1 VSTPEQTAA
10 NNHRIALGIE
20 YDGTAYSGWQKQKFP
35 QQETVQQY
43 VETALS
49 KVADRDV
56 VVSCAGRT
64 DAGVHATCQV
74 VHFDAEIDRGEKAW
88 TQGVNSMLP
97 RSIRIVW
104 SRVQQGD
111 FHARFSALSRRYFY
125 LIYRR
130 DTQSAMLY
138 GRASYARRELDE
150 VSMHAAAQHFLGEQD
165 FTSFRA
171 AGCQSKTAMRNVM
184 HANMYRR
191 GGFLIFDVKANAFL
205 QHMVRN
211 MVGSLLE
218 VGLGRKDPTWI
229 AELLSLQDR
238 ARAAPTALP
247 DGLYLVGVEYP
258 KSCGLPS
265 EISLPDL
272 LLASRNVSHIVE

>member
-1 VSTPEQTAA
+1 VSAPEQANP

-20 YDGTAYSGWQKQKFP
+20 YDGSPYSGWQKQKFP
-35 QQETVQQY
+35 QQETVQEY
-43 VETALS
+43 IETALS
-49 KVADRDV
+49 KVADSNV

-74 VHFDAEIDRGEKAW
+74 VHFDTEIDRGAKAW

-97 RSIRIVW
+97 RTIRVVW
-104 SRVQQGD
+104 SRTQEDD
-111 FHARFSALSRRYFY
+111 FHARFSALSRRYLY
-125 LIYRR
+125 LMYQRE
-130 DTQSAMLY
+130 TQSAMLH
-138 GRASYARRELDE
+138 GRASYSRRELDE

-184 HANMYRR
+184 HANVYRR

-211 MVGSLLE
+211 MMGSLLQ
-218 VGLGRKDPTWI
+218 VGRGDKGPAWI

-258 KSCGLPS
+258 QSCDLPS
-265 EISLPDL
+265 EISQPDL
-272 LLASRNVSHIVE
+272 LLAI

>member
-1 VSTPEQTAA
+1 VSTPEHVTP
-10 NNHRIALGIE
+10 NNYRVALGIE
-20 YDGTAYSGWQKQKFP
+20 YDGYAYSGWQKQKFP
-35 QQETVQQY
+35 QKETVQEY
-43 VETALS
+43 IESALS
-49 KVADRDV
+49 KVADREV

-74 VHFDAEIDRGEKAW
+74 VHFDTDIDRGTKAW

-97 RSIRIVW
+97 RTIRVVW
-104 SRVQQGD
+104 SRTQEDD
-111 FHARFSALSRRYFY
+111 FHARFSALSRRYLY
-125 LIYRR
+125 LIYQRE
-130 DTQSAMLY
+130 TESAMLH
-138 GRASYARRELDE
+138 GRASYSRRELDE
-150 VSMHAAAQHFLGEQD
+150 VSMHAAAQHFLGEKD

-184 HANMYRR
+184 HANVYRR

-211 MVGSLLE
+211 MMGSLLQ
-218 VGLGRKDPTWI
+218 VGRGSEGPAWI

-247 DGLYLVGVEYP
+247 HGLYLVGVEYP
-258 KSCGLPS
+258 QSCDLPS
-265 EISLPDL
+265 KISLPDL
-272 LLASRNVSHIVE
+272 LLAI

>member
-1 VSTPEQTAA
+1 MSSLPQS
-10 NNHRIALGIE
+10 HRIALGIE
-20 YDGTAYSGWQKQKFP
+20 YDGSTYSGWQKQKSP

-43 VETALS
+43 IETALS
-49 KVADRDV
+49 KVADRDI

-97 RSIRIVW
+97 RTIRVVW
-104 SRVQQGD
+104 SRKQDSD
-111 FHARFSALSRRYFY
+111 FHARFSALSRRYLY
-125 LIYRR
+125 LMYQRK
-130 DTQSAMLY
+130 TQSAMLY
-138 GRASYARRELDE
+138 GRASYIRRELDE
-150 VSMHAAAQHFLGEQD
+150 VSMHEAAQHFLGEQN

-184 HANMYRR
+184 HANVSRR

-211 MVGSLLE
+211 MMGSLLE
-218 VGLGRKDPTWI
+218 VGRGNKDPAWI

-238 ARAAPTALP
+238 AQAAPTAHP

-258 KSCGLPS
+258 KSCALPS

-272 LLASRNVSHIVE
+272 LLAG

>member
-1 VSTPEQTAA
+1 MSTPEQVTP
-10 NNHRIALGIE
+10 NNYRVALGIE
-20 YDGTAYSGWQKQKFP
+20 YDGYAYSGWQKQKFP
-35 QQETVQQY
+35 QKETVQEY
-43 VETALS
+43 IESALS
-49 KVADRDV
+49 KVADREV

-74 VHFDAEIDRGEKAW
+74 VHFDTDIDRGTKAW

-97 RSIRIVW
+97 RTIRVVW
-104 SRVQQGD
+104 SRTQEDD
-111 FHARFSALSRRYFY
+111 FHARFSALSRRYLY
-125 LIYRR
+125 LMYQRE
-130 DTQSAMLY
+130 TESAMLH
-138 GRASYARRELDE
+138 GRAGYSKRELDE
-150 VSMHAAAQHFLGEQD
+150 VSMHAAAQHFLGEKD

-184 HANMYRR
+184 HANVYRR

-211 MVGSLLE
+211 MMGSLLQ
-218 VGLGRKDPTWI
+218 VGRGSEGPAWI

-247 DGLYLVGVEYP
+247 HGLYLVGVEYP
-258 KSCGLPS
+258 QSCNLPS
-265 EISLPDL
+265 KISLPDL
-272 LLASRNVSHIVE
+272 LLAI